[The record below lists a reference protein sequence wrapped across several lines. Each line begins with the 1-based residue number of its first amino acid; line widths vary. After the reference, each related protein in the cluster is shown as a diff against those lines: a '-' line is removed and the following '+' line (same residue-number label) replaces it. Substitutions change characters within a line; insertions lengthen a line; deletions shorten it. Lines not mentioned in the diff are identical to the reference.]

1 MLTDF
6 IHELETLT
14 NQQITPKPT
23 KIGFLL
29 PINSTLIVHYIELSK
44 LTEDLDLPKWKAKNK
59 LENVVSIFENE
70 WVEKRAVV
78 ISRIKSKLG
87 LCTKIFARKTTVVKL
102 NRSEAFDFLEQNHTN
117 VPLKTK
123 SSFGLIYNHQLVA
136 VAAFGPTMHKKT
148 EGNGEQSGELIRFC
162 NKLDYTVVG
171 GLSKLLKH
179 YINQYQVDD
188 VMTYIDKDWS
198 DGKSF
203 IQLGFEVVGEKHQ
216 YPHYLDFNTKQFVN
230 EINPQNKTITIYKSG
245 LLKLLY
251 KAKS

>member
-1 MLTDF
+1 MVTDF

-14 NQQITPKPT
+14 NQQITLEPT
-23 KIGFLL
+23 EIGFLL
-29 PINSTLIVHYIELSK
+29 PINSTLTVHFIVLNK
-44 LTEDLDLPKWKAKNK
+44 LTKNLDLPNWKAINK
-59 LENVVSIFENE
+59 LEHVVSIFENE
-70 WVEKRAVV
+70 WAERREVV
-78 ISRIKSKLG
+78 LSRIKSKLG

-102 NRSEAFDFLEQNHTN
+102 NKSESFDFLEQNHTN

-123 SSFGLIYNHQLVA
+123 SNFGLMYNNQLVA
-136 VAAFGPTMHKKT
+136 VAAFGPIMHKKT

-162 NKLDYTVVG
+162 SKLGYTVVG

-203 IQLGFEVVGEKHQ
+203 IQLSFKVVGEKHQ
-216 YPHYLDFNTKQFVN
+216 YPHYLDLNTKQFVN
-230 EINPQNKTITIYKSG
+230 EINSQHKTITIYKSG

-251 KAKS
+251 KIKG